1 MTAVEA
7 PASTEHPVRAFWRTR
22 RWELLGATA
31 FVAFVAWPFLRR
43 SHLVG
48 GLDTY
53 SYSSPNDAVTFEALR
68 SLRLPQWNPFIFGG
82 VPHLANPQVALFNP
96 LKWPFIGFTPWRAV
110 MLATALHLLVLTVGT
125 VVLAHRLRLRPPS
138 GLVAAVVVAGSGM
151 VAVKSMQYPQITVL
165 AGVPWLL
172 TALDLALDRPA
183 RPRRSLGWL
192 ALATAFVFVSGH
204 PQTTFLVLAL
214 AGGWTLS
221 RVLRHDTWR
230 DLWRVAAGCGLGIA
244 LAAAQLLPTLMF
256 LDGAATRTDSFTGDP
271 AYVLDRARVAAA
283 VLGDVLSAQ
292 PERLSKSAEAAA
304 IVGVAATLLAL
315 VAVVDG
321 VRRRRER
328 GATIV
333 LVATA
338 TVAVVLAQGRT
349 SFVYRAARDA
359 IPFFDQARV
368 PGRWMIVVT
377 FVLAVLAA
385 MGTDA
390 LVTRRVDRRAMY
402 TVGAVIAAVTAL
414 LVFGVLIGPRNG
426 HALMWVVLTSL
437 TIAAIAIAAR
447 APRPWSVVGVV
458 ALVLLVAIELGT
470 MVTHGPARRVSVP
483 ATFASTTGPSV
494 AYLDGTSTGRVMSM
508 TQDRRGDVQYL
519 LEGLRPNVNADR
531 GLRSVDGYDGGP
543 QVRSTWAQ
551 LVTALTDD
559 HVDVTFP
566 LGAQAVLPL
575 DPERWARFGVRYVLL
590 DNSVVP
596 IEQFVPGWHQVVG
609 TAGPLQLFENPAWS
623 GDAFVYHAT
632 RRVARD
638 PGRVIRTTSAGR
650 LRDVALV
657 GLDGPRLTCE
667 SECERRRAVVHR
679 NTPEHLVV
687 DASTDRRSLLA
698 LTEQWDDGWSAQI
711 DGHDADLV
719 KVDGFMLGVALLP
732 GTHTVTFRYRA
743 PGLRAG
749 LAVSFLAAITVIALL
764 WTGRRRSPATPRL
777 HVTG

>member
-1 MTAVEA
+1 VTAVEA
-7 PASTEHPVRAFWRTR
+7 PASTEHPVRAFWRAR

-31 FVAFVAWPFLRR
+31 FVTFAAWPFLRR

-53 SYSSPNDAVTFEALR
+53 SYSAPNDAVTFEALR

-96 LKWPFIGFTPWRAV
+96 LKWPFVGFTPWRAV
-110 MLATALHLLVLTVGT
+110 LVATALHLLVLAVGM
-125 VVLAHRLRLRPPS
+125 VVLAHRLRLRSPS

-172 TALDLALDRPA
+172 TALDLTLDRPA
-183 RPRRSLGWL
+183 RPRRSMGWL

-204 PQTTFLVLAL
+204 PQTTFLVVSLAV
-214 AGGWTLS
+214 GWTLS
-221 RVLRHDTWR
+221 RVLRHDAWR

-244 LAAAQLLPTLMF
+244 LAAAQLLPTILF
-256 LDGAATRTDSFTGDP
+256 LDGAATRADSFTGSA
-271 AYVLDRARVAAA
+271 AYTLDRARLAATI
-283 VLGDVLSAQ
+283 LGDVFSAQ
-292 PERLSKSAEAAA
+292 PERLSESAEAAA
-304 IVGVAATLLAL
+304 FVGVVATLLAL

-328 GATIV
+328 AATIV

-338 TVAVVLAQGRT
+338 TVAVVLAQGRS
-349 SFVYRAARDA
+349 SFVYRAARDTV
-359 IPFFDQARV
+359 PFFDQARV

-390 LVTRRVDRRAMY
+390 VVARRIDRRSMY
-402 TVGAVIAAVTAL
+402 AVGAVVAAVAL
-414 LVFGVLIGPRNG
+414 LLAFGVLVGPSIR
-426 HALMWVVLTSL
+426 HALMWVALAGLAS
-437 TIAAIAIAAR
+437 AAIALATRAR
-447 APRPWSVVGVV
+447 GPWSVVGVV
-458 ALVLLVAIELGT
+458 VLVLLVAIELGA
-470 MVTHGPARRVSVP
+470 MVTHGPVRRATVP
-483 ATFASTTGPSV
+483 ATLAGTTGPSV
-494 AYLDGTSTGRVMSM
+494 VYLDGRSAGRVMAM
-508 TQDRRGDVQYL
+508 TQERLGDVTYL
-519 LEGLRPNVNADR
+519 LEGLRPNVNATR

-543 QVRSTWAQ
+543 QVRSTWVQ

-559 HVDVTFP
+559 RVDATFP
-566 LGAQAVLPL
+566 LGAQAALPL

-596 IEQFVPGWHQVVG
+596 IEQFVPGWRQVVG

-632 RRVARD
+632 RRVAHD
-638 PGRVIRTTSAGR
+638 PGRVIRTMSADE
-650 LRDVALV
+650 LHDVALV

-687 DASTDRRSLLA
+687 DVSTDRRSLLA
-698 LTEQWDDGWSAQI
+698 LTEQSDDGWSAQI
-711 DGHDADLV
+711 DGHDTDLV
-719 KVDGFMLGVALLP
+719 KVDGFMLGVDLP
-732 GTHTVTFRYRA
+732 RGRHTVTFRYRT

-749 LAVSFLAAITVIALL
+749 LAVSLLAAIAIIALI
-764 WTGRRRSPATPRL
+764 WTGRRRRVDA
-777 HVTG
+777 

>member
-1 MTAVEA
+1 MTAFEA

-53 SYSSPNDAVTFEALR
+53 SYSEPNDAITFEALR

-96 LKWPFIGFTPWRAV
+96 LKWPFIGLTPWRAV
-110 MLATALHLLVLTVGT
+110 MLVTALHLLVLTVGM
-125 VVLAHRLRLRPPS
+125 VVLAHRLQLRPPS

-183 RPRRSLGWL
+183 RPRRSMAWL
-192 ALATAFVFVSGH
+192 ALATAFVFVAGH
-204 PQTTFLVLAL
+204 PQTTFLVLSL
-214 AGGWTLS
+214 AVGWTLS

-244 LAAAQLLPTLMF
+244 LAAAQLLPTILF
-256 LDGAATRTDSFTGDP
+256 LGGAATRTDSFTGDP
-271 AYVLDRARVAAA
+271 AYTFDRARTAAA
-283 VLGDVLSAQ
+283 VLGDVLSAH

-304 IVGVAATLLAL
+304 FVGVAATLLAL

-321 VRRRRER
+321 VRRHRER
-328 GATIV
+328 ASTIV

-338 TVAVVLAQGRT
+338 TVAVVFAQGRS
-349 SFVYRAARDA
+349 SFVYRAARDTV
-359 IPFFDQARV
+359 PFFDQARV
-368 PGRWMIVVT
+368 PGRWMVVVT

-390 LVTRRVDRRAMY
+390 VVTRRVDRRAMY
-402 TVGAVIAAVTAL
+402 AVGVVIAAV
-414 LVFGVLIGPRNG
+414 
-426 HALMWVVLTSL
+426 ALMLGFGILVRPSGRHVLMWAALVGLAT
-437 TIAAIAIAAR
+437 AAIALAAR
-447 APRPWSVVGVV
+447 ARRPWSVVGVIV
-458 ALVLLVAIELGT
+458 LVLLVAVELGT
-470 MVTHGPARRVSVP
+470 MVTNGPARRVSVP
-483 ATFASTTGPSV
+483 ATFAGTTGPSV
-494 AYLDGTSTGRVMSM
+494 VYLHGRSAGRVMAM
-508 TQDRRGDVQYL
+508 TQERLEDVQYL
-519 LEGLRPNVNADR
+519 LEGLRPNVNATR

-559 HVDVTFP
+559 RIDFALP
-566 LGAQAVLPL
+566 LGAQAALPL
-575 DPERWARFGVRYVLL
+575 DPERWARFGVRFVLL

-596 IEQFVPGWHQVVG
+596 IDQFVPGWHKVVS
-609 TAGPLQLFENPAWS
+609 TAGPLQLYENPAWA

-638 PGRVIRTTSAGR
+638 PGRVMRTMTADE

-667 SECERRRAVVHR
+667 SQCERQRARVHR
-679 NTPEHLVV
+679 DTPEHVEI
-687 DASTDRRSLLA
+687 DASTDRRALLA
-698 LTEQWDDGWSAQI
+698 LTEQWDEGWSAQI
-711 DGHDADLV
+711 DGHDADIV
-719 KVDGFMLGVALLP
+719 QVDGFMLGIELP
-732 GTHTVTFRYRA
+732 RGEHTVTFRYRA

-749 LAVSFLAAITVIALL
+749 IVVSTLAVVAVVVLL
-764 WTGRRRSPATPRL
+764 WTGRRRRR
-777 HVTG
+777 VDV